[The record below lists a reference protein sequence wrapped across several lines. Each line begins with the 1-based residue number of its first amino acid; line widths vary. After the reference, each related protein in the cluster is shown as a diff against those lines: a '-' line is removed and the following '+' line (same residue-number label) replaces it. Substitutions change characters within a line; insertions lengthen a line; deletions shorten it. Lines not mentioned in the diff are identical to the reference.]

1 MKILAIETS
10 CDETGIAV
18 IDASGTRGRARFN
31 VLSNIVASQV
41 KIHRKFGGVVPN
53 LAKREHQKN
62 LVPVLI
68 AALKETRMYTVSGI
82 KYQVS
87 RERIQNT
94 EYRILDTIFSHEPE
108 LLLEF
113 RRKLLKI
120 QPPRIDAIAVT
131 VGPGLAPALW
141 TGVNFARALAL
152 VWQKPIIPVN
162 HLAGHIYV
170 NALRGQPL
178 RFPALALIVSGG
190 HTELVLMRK
199 HNDYRIIGETQ
210 DDAAGEAFDK
220 AAKLLGLGYP
230 GGPAIS
236 ALALIVSG
244 GHTELVLMRKHN
256 DYRVIGETQ
265 DDAAGEAFDK
275 VAKLLGLGYPGGPAI
290 SALAEKFSI
299 FNFQF
304 SIKLPRPMINS
315 KDFNFSFSG
324 LKTAVLYLLRDQP
337 ELLESRKSKAAV
349 AAEFQNAIVE
359 TLVAKT
365 LRAAKESGAKTVI
378 LGGGVA
384 ANTILR
390 KELTECL
397 AAELAET
404 KLLLPEIAETT
415 DNALMIAAAAFF
427 SQKKSAWRHLRAD
440 PGLRLSG

>member
-141 TGVNFARALAL
+141 TGVNLARALAL

-236 ALALIVSG
+236 ALA
-244 GHTELVLMRKHN
+244 
-256 DYRVIGETQ
+256 
-265 DDAAGEAFDK
+265 
-275 VAKLLGLGYPGGPAI
+275 
-290 SALAEKFSI
+290 EKFSI

-359 TLVAKT
+359 TLVVKT
-365 LRAAKESGAKTVI
+365 VRAAKESGAKTVI